1 MKAAVP
7 YMAALTGAPR
17 AGAALQPPRQLF
29 GGAARVDRTAEQPRP
44 RAAPPPED
52 AASASGPE
60 PAVPAGNADSQ
71 FAAIE
76 ALATGSR
83 GAPSAKLA
91 TRPTTRPPTQ
101 PTGASERPAV
111 PSHSPEPTSDT
122 GSPPSIPHAAEPP
135 RTAGAPP
142 ERVPLS
148 FADPLWDEPI
158 ALSARA
164 LAPAAPR
171 AGADRPAASES
182 DALGPEPVRPAPTTA
197 APARVAPPLPAL
209 AGPRSPEAAR
219 PVGTIGPS
227 GPLGSETPRPSAA
240 AVPEPARPES
250 AAPSAPGLAPPRP
263 GSRGGEPAEQRRAP
277 QGLPRAQPESVSIG
291 TIEVTVVPPAKPRVV
306 PPRPA
311 PRRERPPSRLAGSDP
326 LRDGRR
332 RWYGVA
338 QG

>member
-17 AGAALQPPRQLF
+17 VGAALQPPRQLF

-44 RAAPPPED
+44 RAARPPEE

-60 PAVPAGNADSQ
+60 PAVPGGNADSQ

-76 ALATGSR
+76 ALVTDSR
-83 GAPSAKLA
+83 GAPTAKLA
-91 TRPTTRPPTQ
+91 TKPPTRAAEQ
-101 PTGASERPAV
+101 PAGASERPPV
-111 PSHSPEPTSDT
+111 PRDSPEPMSDT
-122 GSPPSIPHAAEPP
+122 GPRPSLPHPAEPP

-142 ERVPLS
+142 ERVPLT
-148 FADPLWDEPI
+148 FTDPLWDEPV
-158 ALSARA
+158 ALPSRA
-164 LAPAAPR
+164 PAPAAPR
-171 AGADRPAASES
+171 AGGHRRAVTEP
-182 DALGPEPVRPAPTTA
+182 DALRPEPARPAPTTA
-197 APARVAPPLPAL
+197 TRERVAPPLPAL
-209 AGPRSPEAAR
+209 AGPRSPEAAG
-219 PVGTIGPS
+219 PAGTIGPS
-227 GPLGSETPRPSAA
+227 ATLGSETRRPSDP

-250 AAPSAPGLAPPRP
+250 GAPPVVGLAPPKP
-263 GSRGGEPAEQRRAP
+263 GSRGGESPEQRRAP
-277 QGLPRAQPESVSIG
+277 PGLPRAEPETVSIG
-291 TIEVTVVPPAKPRVV
+291 TIEVTVVPAAKPRAVSA
-306 PPRPA
+306 RPA